1 MTAAHRP
8 RASGRA
14 REVVFWVH
22 LASGLVAGLVVAVM
36 SATGVAIAFE
46 HEILAFFD
54 RRVARVAAPDGEKR
68 LPLDALVSS
77 AAEKR
82 PGFRPT
88 LLLVPSDPTS
98 ALELRAGREGAL
110 YVDPYSG
117 SVSDPRSGA
126 AHEILHTLEEW
137 HRWLGL
143 EGRGQAVGKLVTGVC
158 NAALVLL
165 CLTGLW
171 VWLPLL
177 PAGRSAWRRR
187 LWFRRGLEGP
197 ARDRSWHDVV
207 GFWTLPVLA
216 LLAGTAVVFSF
227 EWGHRL
233 VFAAFGEE
241 APAARGPG
249 MLAGP
254 PVSLPDGPPGRAPLS
269 LEAIHA
275 AAAARH
281 PGHEAIALP
290 LARTAGP
297 VRPLDVVVF
306 EPAPFQ
312 TRGRV
317 QLKVDPFTGDVL
329 STFGWADRSAGTR
342 ARVLIRFLHTGEA
355 LGWPGRI
362 VAVAATAF
370 SLLLVYTGFTL
381 SWARFRRWRARRR
394 RDLPASE
401 EVRAAF

>member
-1 MTAAHRP
+1 MAPVSRP
-8 RASGRA
+8 RASGTA
-14 REVVFWVH
+14 REIVFWTH

-46 HEILAFFD
+46 HEVLAFLD
-54 RRVARVAAPDGEKR
+54 RGVARVAAPDGEKR
-68 LPLDALVSS
+68 LPLDALVAG
-77 AAEKR
+77 AATQR

-88 LLLVPSDPTS
+88 LLLVPSCPTG
-98 ALELRAGREGAL
+98 AFELRSGREGAL

-117 SVSDPRSGA
+117 AVSDPRSGA

-171 VWLPLL
+171 VWLPRL
-177 PAGRSAWRRR
+177 PANRPAWTRR

-241 APAARGPG
+241 APTARGPG

-254 PVSLPDGPPGRAPLS
+254 PVSLPDGPPGRTPLP

-290 LARTAGP
+290 LAPTAGP

-317 QLKVDPFTGDVL
+317 QLKTDPFTGEVL
-329 STFGWADRSAGTR
+329 STFGWADRSVGTR

-362 VAVAATAF
+362 VAVAVSAL

-381 SWARFRRWRARRR
+381 SWARFRRWRARRGR
-394 RDLPASE
+394 TFPKSE
-401 EVRAAF
+401 EVRAAS